1 MHINDELFFNDRSQ
15 QGKFLDWAHERIK
28 KEIEDIEYMEEE
40 YGTAE
45 WTIPTDERKPSPRLT
60 DEQKLKLIEKVDGL
74 RDDGYTYRLAC
85 ECCDVAHS
93 SYTKWR
99 KQFGL
104 PEYKQGGAGIS
115 T

>member
-45 WTIPTDERKPSPRLT
+45 WTIPTGQRRPSPRLT
-60 DEQKLKLIEKVDGL
+60 DEQKLKLIEQVDGP

-99 KQFGL
+99 NKFGL